1 MGKRE
6 NIARK
11 MEYEEMER
19 GGLSASFQRPPWHLT
34 AAGMGKKEERDG
46 TGKETDGGA
55 NVKKLGTGGRHSER
69 DIGG

>member
-34 AAGMGKKEERDG
+34 AAGMGKKEEKNGIR
-46 TGKETDGGA
+46 KETYGGSDIKELGA
-55 NVKKLGTGGRHSER
+55 VGRGVKDDR
-69 DIGG
+69 